1 MMKLQLSKNLKMFK
15 TLINYFKNRNNP
27 NIEKQDFEIEIAF
40 SITDLVIFAIIVF
53 LIFKFV

>member
-1 MMKLQLSKNLKMFK
+1 MKLQLSKNLKMFK

>member
-1 MMKLQLSKNLKMFK
+1 MLKSI
-15 TLINYFKNRNNP
+15 INYFKNRNNP

>member
-1 MMKLQLSKNLKMFK
+1 MLK
-15 TLINYFKNRNNP
+15 TLINSFKNRNNP

-40 SITDLVIFAIIVF
+40 SITDLVIFVIIVF

>member
-1 MMKLQLSKNLKMFK
+1 MKIIKLFLD
-15 TLINYFKNRNNP
+15 YFKNRNNP

-40 SITDLVIFAIIVF
+40 SITDLVIFVIIVF

>member
-1 MMKLQLSKNLKMFK
+1 MLKSI
-15 TLINYFKNRNNP
+15 INYFKNRNNP

-40 SITDLVIFAIIVF
+40 SITDLVIFVIIVF